1 MTELPESIISII
13 RKNSGLILSEIH
25 KPAVL
30 EFINGRLS
38 ELSMNI
44 ESYCAHL
51 ESNSQE
57 MMNLINETTINE
69 TYFFREETQF
79 DFLKEVFFPSQSYTA
94 AKIWC
99 AACSTGEEPLS
110 ILALA
115 KSMGVEVDIY
125 ASDINSNALD
135 FFRKGIYKKRSFR
148 KDGEKFHP
156 VLKFIG
162 RKNEKEFEVNS
173 ECLSLIKIQEI
184 NLSNTGV
191 LPFEANFFDA
201 VILRN
206 ILYYFSPELSMK
218 ILVKVWNI
226 LKPNGIVILSM
237 NEIAC
242 INCDEFYEKAKINS
256 VYYLKKRPSK
266 IQSYVEKETKEIKET
281 KIPEVAKVT
290 QKKVTTPVFT
300 DDNGTLSKP
309 KKIGDKQRETEVE
322 SKNSGADNFK
332 ELEIAK
338 ASREIYR
345 LLDSKMF
352 DKAEALIREI
362 SIAPKEL
369 EYRYYFNGLLNLYRG
384 TYQQAEEFNFK
395 AICLN
400 REFWPAYIVLG
411 LTYKKLGKKSK
422 MIGTFNKALNI
433 LDEYL
438 KSGKVCYNFI
448 VEFDP
453 ACFIDLCKNHIRQAE
468 FDGE

>member
-30 EFINGRLS
+30 EFINGRLL

-57 MMNLINETTINE
+57 MMNLINKTTINE
-69 TYFFREETQF
+69 TYFFREEAQF
-79 DFLKEVFFPSQSYTA
+79 EFLKNIFFPSQSYTA

-115 KSMGVEVDIY
+115 KSMGIEVDLY
-125 ASDINSNALD
+125 ASDINSNALS

-148 KDGEKFHP
+148 KDGEKFHQ
-156 VLKFIG
+156 VLQFIG
-162 RKNEKEFEVNS
+162 KKNENEFEVNS
-173 ECLSLIKIQEI
+173 ECLSRIKIQEI
-184 NLSNTGV
+184 NLSNISV
-191 LPFEANFFDA
+191 LPFESGFFDV

-206 ILYYFSPELSMK
+206 ILYYFSTELSMK
-218 ILVKVWNI
+218 ILEKVWNI

-242 INCDEFYEKAKINS
+242 INCDELYEKKKAHS

-266 IQSYVEKETKEIKET
+266 IQSYAATKTKKIKVPDAPEKNEK
-281 KIPEVAKVT
+281 
-290 QKKVTTPVFT
+290 TPVFAR
-300 DDNGTLSKP
+300 
-309 KKIGDKQRETEVE
+309 DKGAMNETEKTVENHAKAKAE
-322 SKNSGADNFK
+322 SKNSVADNSG
-332 ELEIAK
+332 ELEMAK
-338 ASREIYR
+338 TSREIYR

-369 EYRYYFNGLLNLYRG
+369 EYRYFFNGLLNFYRG

-400 REFWPAYIVLG
+400 RDFWPAYIALG
-411 LTYKKLGKKSK
+411 LTYKRQGKTGK
-422 MIGTFNKALNI
+422 MTDTFNKALNI

-438 KSGKVCYNFI
+438 KSGKICYNFI

-453 ACFIDLCKNHIRQAE
+453 AYFIDLCKNQIRQAE
-468 FDGE
+468 NGGE